1 MISSSCVLKKQM
13 PTIRTRQ
20 SESGKTINGLKSV
33 PFGKWLFSLCLLA
46 AVLWAA
52 FWPFDVLVR
61 GHGIIRVEGHNIEI
75 QHPEGGVLKQ
85 LSVTNGETVKAGQV
99 LANVEN
105 LTVAEDNES
114 NFIALR
120 AYELREQRL
129 RAELAGKDFK
139 PDEPNNPK
147 LAEIYQNETDL
158 FNARRRALDESIAI
172 AKTQYEQKEAQ
183 LASNAIAIDN
193 LGAEM
198 QLSNE
203 HIRLLEPLVAKGA
216 APEATLVQRRLEY
229 QKVLSTLAD
238 ARSRV
243 PGMISARDEA
253 KLKMSMYR
261 TEFNEDANKQLAE
274 VQVKLETAKAQWQ
287 ASRQRAKNSEI
298 VSPVDGVIQQV
309 VMPHVGAVLHPGE
322 KLFEIAPSEVP
333 LVADVKVNPQDRDRL
348 WVGQDARVRI
358 LAISNYSSQTLKGK
372 VSVIS
377 ADAVGD
383 DEKGRYYEVTVTMSP
398 HENEKLKIFP
408 GMTVETFALAGQRTF
423 LQYLFKPF
431 IDGMSVVFSE

>member
-1 MISSSCVLKKQM
+1 MTKIRSRISAIIQRFKK
-13 PTIRTRQ
+13 I
-20 SESGKTINGLKSV
+20 SV
-33 PFGKWLFSLCLLA
+33 TNLLFFCCLSA
-46 AVLWAA
+46 VVLWAA

-85 LSVTNGETVKAGQV
+85 LLVTNGETVKAGQV

-105 LTVAEDNES
+105 LTVSEDNES

-120 AYELREQRL
+120 AYELRQQRL
-129 RAELAGKDFK
+129 RAELAGKEFD
-139 PDEPNNPK
+139 PAPPNNEK
-147 LAEIYQNETDL
+147 LAQIYSNEINL
-158 FNARRRALDESIAI
+158 FNARRRALGESIAI

-183 LASNAIAIDN
+183 LASNAVAIEN

-198 QLSNE
+198 QLSNQ
-203 HIRLLEPLVAKGA
+203 HIKLLEPLVARGA

-238 ARSRV
+238 ARSKV
-243 PGMISARDEA
+243 PAMTAARDEA

-261 TEFNEDANKQLAE
+261 TEFDEDANKQLAE
-274 VQVKLETAKAQWQ
+274 VQVKLETARAQWE
-287 ASRQRAKNSEI
+287 ASQKRAKNSEI
-298 VSPVDGVIQQV
+298 ISPVDGVIQQV
-309 VMPHVGAVLHPGE
+309 VMPHVGAVLRPGE

-333 LVADVKVNPQDRDRL
+333 LVADVKVNPQDRDRM
-348 WVGQDARVRI
+348 WVGQEVRVRL
-358 LAISNYSSQTLKGK
+358 LAISNYSSSTLRGK

-377 ADAVGD
+377 ADAVGEE
-383 DEKGRYYEVTVTMSP
+383 EKGRYYEVTVTMDP
-398 HENEKLKIFP
+398 HQNEKLKIFP

>member
-1 MISSSCVLKKQM
+1 MQIIAKRSRSKKTNSGLWLILK
-13 PTIRTRQ
+13 
-20 SESGKTINGLKSV
+20 
-33 PFGKWLFSLCLLA
+33 GKWPLALCILA

-85 LSVTNGETVKAGQV
+85 LLVTNGETVKAGQV

-139 PDEPNNPK
+139 PPKPENPK

-158 FNARRRALDESIAI
+158 YNARRRALDESVAI

-203 HIRLLEPLVAKGA
+203 HIKLLEPLVARGA

-238 ARSRV
+238 ARSKV
-243 PGMISARDEA
+243 PGMTAARDEA

-274 VQVKLETAKAQWQ
+274 VQVKLETAKAQWE
-287 ASRQRAKNSEI
+287 ASRQRAKNSEV
-298 VSPVDGVIQQV
+298 VSPVDGIIQQV
-309 VMPHVGAVLHPGE
+309 VMPHVGAVLRPGE

-348 WVGQDARVRI
+348 WVGQDVRVRV
-358 LAISNYSSQTLKGK
+358 LAISNYSSPTLKGK

-377 ADAVGD
+377 ADAVGEED
-383 DEKGRYYEVTVTMSP
+383 KGGRYYEVTVTMDP
-398 HENEKLKIFP
+398 KQNESLKIFP

>member
-1 MISSSCVLKKQM
+1 MLTMLTKHSK
-13 PTIRTRQ
+13 
-20 SESGKTINGLKSV
+20 SGKIIKGLKSV
-33 PFGKWLFSLCLLA
+33 SLGKWLFALCLLS

-85 LSVTNGETVKAGQV
+85 LLVTNGETVKAGQV

-147 LAEIYQNETDL
+147 LAEIYHNETDL
-158 FNARRRALDESIAI
+158 FNARRRALEESIAI

-203 HIRLLEPLVAKGA
+203 HIKLLEPLVAKGA

-229 QKVLSTLAD
+229 QKVLSALAD
-238 ARSRV
+238 ARSKV
-243 PGMISARDEA
+243 PGMTSARDEA

-274 VQVKLETAKAQWQ
+274 VQVKLETAKAQWE

-298 VSPVDGVIQQV
+298 VSPVDGVIQQI

-348 WVGQDARVRI
+348 WVGQDVRVRL

-383 DEKGRYYEVTVTMSP
+383 EEKGRYYEVTVTMSP

>member
-1 MISSSCVLKKQM
+1 MLTMLTKHSK
-13 PTIRTRQ
+13 
-20 SESGKTINGLKSV
+20 SGKIIKGLKSV
-33 PFGKWLFSLCLLA
+33 SLGKWLFALCLLA

-85 LSVTNGETVKAGQV
+85 LLVTNGETVKAGQV

-147 LAEIYQNETDL
+147 LAEIYHNETDL
-158 FNARRRALDESIAI
+158 FNARRRALEESIAI

-203 HIRLLEPLVAKGA
+203 HIKLLEPLVAKGA

-229 QKVLSTLAD
+229 QKVLSALAD
-238 ARSRV
+238 ARSKV
-243 PGMISARDEA
+243 PGMTSARDEA

-274 VQVKLETAKAQWQ
+274 VQVKLETAKAQWE

-348 WVGQDARVRI
+348 WVGQDVRVRI

-383 DEKGRYYEVTVTMSP
+383 EEKGRYYEVTVTMSP